1 MEIKFNDRRFDVVL
15 EKIAR
20 SFGSS
25 STSGEW
31 FLTQE
36 AGSGFIK
43 TWQLQDDISV
53 MLMNSTFNMEMLFK
67 RNPNLNQQF
76 FILHFYDLFPKDEA
90 QKMGPVFYIQNQ
102 PLLNRAVCF
111 SNLAIN
117 CTIHIPANTNVH
129 AVTILFHRNFIQNFI
144 DPSIFDTFISNYYYR
159 ELHGEQVEYIDSVY
173 RAIMHEIITEHA
185 LHPITKQFIYSRI
198 LLLMEKLMIN
208 FLEKL
213 KTGVLAPKIK
223 VDEVNNMIQAEAEL
237 VKNFSEPAANISSL
251 SKMAGMSPTKF
262 KKQFRNFYGLPVFE
276 YYQKNRMLYAKNLL
290 KQGVYSI
297 QEVGNNVGYT
307 NLGHF
312 AAAFKK
318 EFGLLP
324 KDWVQSE
331 NKLKPL
337 IKE

>member
-1 MEIKFNDRRFDVVL
+1 MEIKFNDWRFELVV

-20 SFGSS
+20 FYGSS
-25 STSGEW
+25 SAGKEW
-31 FLTQE
+31 MITPE

-43 TWQLQDDISV
+43 SWQLQDDISV
-53 MLMNSTFNMEMLFK
+53 MLMNCTLNEDLFLK
-67 RNPNLNQQF
+67 RKPNLNQQF
-76 FILHFYDLFPKDEA
+76 FIVHFFDLIPKDT
-90 QKMGPVFYIQNQ
+90 QKNVPVFYIQKKA
-102 PLLNRAVCF
+102 LLNRSVCF
-111 SNLAIN
+111 SNFAIN
-117 CTIHIPANTNVH
+117 CTIHIPAHTNVH
-129 AVTILFHRNFIQNFI
+129 AVSILFHKNFIHQFI
-144 DPSIFDTFISNYYYR
+144 DPSIFETFISNYYYR

-173 RAIMHEIITEHA
+173 RAIMHEIITEHE

-198 LLLMEKLMIN
+198 LLLLEKLMIN
-208 FLEKL
+208 FHEKL

-223 VDEVNNMIQAEAEL
+223 AEEVNNMIQAETEL

-276 YYQKNRMLYAKNLL
+276 YYQKNRMQYAKNLL
-290 KQGVYSI
+290 KQGSYTI
-297 QEVGNNVGYT
+297 QEVGNRIGYT